1 MTKGGTGPPFA
12 HSMTFVFQVLAGP
25 STLYFLNQACI

>member
-12 HSMTFVFQVLAGP
+12 HSVTIADQVLAGP